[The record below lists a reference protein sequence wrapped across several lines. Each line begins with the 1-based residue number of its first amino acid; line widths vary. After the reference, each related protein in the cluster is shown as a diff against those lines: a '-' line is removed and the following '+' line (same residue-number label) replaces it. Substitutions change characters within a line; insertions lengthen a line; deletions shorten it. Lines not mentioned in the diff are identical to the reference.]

1 MNPKIERLAAPM
13 DKRFVL
19 LAVGALAMVVTGCSQ
34 SLTPC
39 QLQQS
44 ATGGYV
50 VKLTRVGGAT
60 SPACEDAAATPPIF
74 SDVWVFDQ
82 YLDFLIVG
90 KSVVIPHPPT
100 SEPNSPVYGKGHFTT
115 ELPNDSSPRICTVDS
130 LTTMTN
136 GLSGAALL
144 SYAVTDMEFLS
155 GTEFLGTEWKA
166 NAVVERGGCTAS
178 YTVQALAPP
187 VGCEEAADCDPFAQP
202 LGSGIQ
208 SNYQQTCVLD
218 AWTADAAAFLG
229 SSGVCFLTAEFPS
242 LGAFQP

>member
-1 MNPKIERLAAPM
+1 M

-19 LAVGALAMVVTGCSQ
+19 LAVGALAMLATGCSQ

-39 QLQQS
+39 QLQAS

-50 VKLTRVGGAT
+50 VKLTRVGAAS
-60 SPACEDAAATPPIF
+60 SPACDADTATPAIF

-82 YLDFLIVG
+82 YTDRLIVG
-90 KSVVIPHPPT
+90 KSVLIPHPAT
-100 SEPNSPVYGKGHFTT
+100 SVPNSPVYGKGHFTT
-115 ELPNDSSPRICTVDS
+115 DLPDNSSPRICKVDT

-136 GLSGAALL
+136 GEAAPDLL
-144 SYAVTDMEFLS
+144 SYAVTNMQFLS
-155 GTEFLGTEWKA
+155 GTDFLGTEWKGD
-166 NAVVERGGCTAS
+166 VVVNRGGCTAN
-178 YTVQALAPP
+178 YTAQALAPP
-187 VGCEEAADCDPFAQP
+187 VGCEEAADCDPFHQP
-202 LGSGIQ
+202 FSSGIQ

-218 AWTADAAAFLG
+218 TWTAGAAGFLG